1 MGDRTSAGIFGD
13 IFIYLASQP
22 KSPERDAFALEVWYQ
37 SQGNYDFSNDQ
48 MGADKALVELG
59 LARRGLD
66 TDYPDDGEVLLY
78 GPVTP

>member
-1 MGDRTSAGIFGD
+1 
-13 IFIYLASQP
+13 
-22 KSPERDAFALEVWYQ
+22 
-37 SQGNYDFSNDQ
+37 